1 MTETELPTHTVV
13 VPASVPMVALLGPRD
28 EHLALIEKSFAADIH
43 VRGNQVTLRGEPAEV
58 ALAERLIDEL
68 ATIIRTGQGLTPETV
83 ERAIGML
90 RAESSERPADVLSMN
105 ILSNRGRTIRP
116 KTLSQKRYGA

>member
-58 ALAERLIDEL
+58 ALALSLCLVVGVAFGIYPAGKAAAFDPIEALRYEQEL
-68 ATIIRTGQGLTPETV
+68 A
-83 ERAIGML
+83 
-90 RAESSERPADVLSMN
+90 
-105 ILSNRGRTIRP
+105 
-116 KTLSQKRYGA
+116 